1 MVYFSGKTSAGT
13 IPAVGPRADPCC
25 VKLHDSLAVRT
36 KELITHMQQ
45 TRDMTERTT
54 QALESMAK
62 NQERISDCEY
72 NNILHMFDYNE
83 IN

>member
-1 MVYFSGKTSAGT
+1 MMYFSEKTKADPK
-13 IPAVGPRADPCC
+13 PAVGPRADPCC
-25 VKLHDSLAVRT
+25 VKLHDSLSALT

-62 NQERISDCEY
+62 NQERIADCEY
-72 NNILHMFDYNE
+72 KNFFFLKQKLA
-83 IN
+83 

>member
-1 MVYFSGKTSAGT
+1 MMYFSEKTKAYPT
-13 IPAVGPRADPCC
+13 PAVGPRADPCC
-25 VKLHDSLAVRT
+25 VKLHDSLSALT

-62 NQERISDCEY
+62 TRKESPIVSTKIS
-72 NNILHMFDYNE
+72 FF
-83 IN
+83 